1 MPARFR
7 VRWWWVVLASLGLAS
22 VARAGLLPHAPL
34 IPEEYELARLARVRA
49 LMAGSTA
56 AQPSDVR
63 ILFYG
68 QSITLSP
75 WWKEVARRLE
85 AAYPTVRFQFENRAI
100 TGFIDASLER
110 TTPADVFPRN
120 PDLVI
125 LHAFGDGFPMA
136 QLIREV
142 RAATIAEVLLQQDY
156 VLAGGSVDVVTNLHA
171 INYANNE
178 AFRNYISLPLAADQT
193 GACLARIH
201 DSWKAYCRTNHV
213 DPKSLLNPD
222 GLHPAP
228 DSDELLAEL
237 TLAYLLP
244 RGEVAGED
252 PVNGSKVRTLD
263 LAGDPIWRDG
273 ELVCDVSGR
282 TVELGLDRAPY
293 ADLDVFIDGVRPS
306 AHPELYAFTRPSA
319 AHLNQ
324 WPAISRVGWKTPL
337 VEEVWTFTPFDVAAD
352 GIDFSFRVSGS
363 VTGDDGVG
371 RSTERFV
378 SPSGRVVIESSDH
391 WLGRA
396 VSFGGGPIPAGF
408 TASWAA
414 VLSGMDVVPTT
425 LRPSTQARGD
435 RVVLAHGLSEGPHR
449 VRLAT
454 RPGLEAPFRFL
465 RASSPAGQARI
476 EVASPPPPPP
486 AGRLTAQSR
495 NGARWLSWSRDPG
508 WRLESTTGMGA
519 NAVWEVYPEGLIREQ
534 VDHRRALLDDTEGP
548 IFFRLVLQQ

>member
-1 MPARFR
+1 MPALFQMAWGWRR
-7 VRWWWVVLASLGLAS
+7 GVLALLVLVSA
-22 VARAGLLPHAPL
+22 ARADLLPHAPL
-34 IPEEYELARLARVRA
+34 VPEEYELARLARVRA
-49 LMAGSTA
+49 LMARSTA

-75 WWKEVARRLE
+75 WWKEVASRLE

-100 TGFIDASLER
+100 TGFIDAYLER

-136 QLIREV
+136 ELIREV
-142 RAATIAEVLLQQDY
+142 RTATIAEVLLQQDY
-156 VLAGGSVDVVTNLHA
+156 VLAGGSVDVITNLHA
-171 INYANNE
+171 INYADNA

-228 DSDELLAEL
+228 DSDQLLAEL

-244 RGEVAGED
+244 GGDAVGED
-252 PVNGSKVRTLD
+252 PLNGSKVRTLD
-263 LAGDPIWRDG
+263 LTRDPVWRDG
-273 ELVCDVSGR
+273 ELVCDITGR

-293 ADLDVFIDGVRPS
+293 ADLDVFVDGVRPS
-306 AHPELYAFTRPSA
+306 AHPELYAFTRPSS
-319 AHLNQ
+319 AHFNQ
-324 WPAISRVGWKTPL
+324 WPAVSRVGWQAPL
-337 VEEVWTFTPFDVAAD
+337 VEEVWTFTPFDIAAN

-378 SPSGRVVIESSDH
+378 SRSGRVVIEPFDH

-396 VSFGGGPIPAGF
+396 VSFGGGPIPVGF
-408 TASWAA
+408 TASWVA
-414 VLSGMDVVPTT
+414 VLNGLDVVPTT

-435 RVVLAHGLSEGPHR
+435 RVVLAHGLSEGTHR

-454 RPGLEAPFRFL
+454 RPGSEAPFRFL

-476 EVASPPPPPP
+476 QAVLPPSPPP
-486 AGRLTAQSR
+486 AGQLMAQSR
-495 NGARWLSWSRDPG
+495 NGAKWLSWSRDPG
-508 WRLESTTGMGA
+508 WRLESTTDFGT
-519 NAVWEVYPEGLIREQ
+519 NAVWEAYPEGLVREE
-534 VDHRRALLDDTEGP
+534 VDHRRTMLEDTEGP
-548 IFFRLVLQQ
+548 RFFRLVR